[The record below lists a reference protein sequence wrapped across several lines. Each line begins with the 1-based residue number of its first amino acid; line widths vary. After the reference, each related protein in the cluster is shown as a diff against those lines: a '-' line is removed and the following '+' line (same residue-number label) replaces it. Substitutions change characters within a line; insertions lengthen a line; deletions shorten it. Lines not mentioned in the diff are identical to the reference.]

1 MIIQEKNQDHIQDLV
16 ALPSAFSRYEAEQ
29 PRLAVGSPGKNAV
42 ANLTFKKFGEKT
54 HLTDVYTELPAKM
67 LRELYYDPY
76 LPGLPYILFMN
87 PTGGIVQGDRYF
99 YKFHLNED
107 AEAFIT
113 DTMATKIYKMDLN
126 YASKQ
131 VDVYL
136 SKNSRLEFFPRESI
150 AFVDSRWYQHVTFHV
165 DEGSKFLYSEI
176 FCPGRIA
183 RGEFWDFDIY
193 ASKVIIEQNNKLLLL
208 DSSMFTRQDKDV
220 LDVIFGPNKY
230 LLKAYWYSE
239 NAAEAKNKI
248 EFKDVYGG
256 TTEMAEKRGITIK
269 ALSNDLNNLRKT
281 QTMLW
286 RLFRKNEVGTPIPDL
301 RMY

>member
-1 MIIQEKNQDHIQDLV
+1 MIIQEKNQDLIQDLV

-29 PRLAVGSPGKNAV
+29 PRLAVGSPGKNGV
-42 ANLTFKKFGEKT
+42 ANLTFTKFGEKT
-54 HLTDVYTELPAKM
+54 HLTDVYTELPAKI

-99 YKFHLNED
+99 YNFYLNEG

-126 YASKQ
+126 YASKH

-150 AFVDSRWYQHVTFHV
+150 AFVDSRWYQYVIFHV
-165 DEGSKFLYSEI
+165 AEGSKFLYFEI

-193 ASKVIIEQNNKLLLL
+193 ASKVIIEQNEKLQLL
-208 DSSMFTRQDKDV
+208 DSSTFTRQDKDI

-239 NAAEAKNKI
+239 NAVAVKNKI

-256 TTEMAEKRGITIK
+256 VTEMAEKRGLTIK
-269 ALSNDLNNLRKT
+269 VLSNDLNDLRKIQTEIWRIWRKTEAGT
-281 QTMLW
+281 Q
-286 RLFRKNEVGTPIPDL
+286 VPQL

>member
-1 MIIQEKNQDHIQDLV
+1 MIIQENSQDHIQNLV
-16 ALPSAFSRYEAEQ
+16 ALPSAFSEYEAEQ

-42 ANLTFKKFGEKT
+42 ANLTFTKFGEKT
-54 HLTDVYTELPAKM
+54 HLTDVYTELPAKI

-87 PTGGIVQGDRYF
+87 PTGGIVQGDRYVYRF
-99 YKFHLNED
+99 QLNEG

-126 YASKQ
+126 YASKH

-136 SKNSRLEFFPRESI
+136 SKNSRLEFLPRESI
-150 AFVDSRWYQHVTFHV
+150 AFVDSRWYQRTIFHVT
-165 DEGSKFLYSEI
+165 DGSKFLYSEI
-176 FCPGRIA
+176 FCPGRVA

-193 ASKVIIEQNNKLLLL
+193 SSKVMIEQNRKLLLL
-208 DSSMFTRQDKDV
+208 DSSTFTRQDKEI
-220 LDVIFGPNKY
+220 LDVIFGSNKY
-230 LLKAYWYSE
+230 LLKTYWFSE
-239 NAAEAKNKI
+239 NAVDAKNQI

-256 TTEMAEKRGITIK
+256 VTEMAEKRGLTIK
-269 ALSNDLNNLRKT
+269 ALSNDLNDLQKNQTEIWRIFRKT
-281 QTMLW
+281 EAGT
-286 RLFRKNEVGTPIPDL
+286 EVPQL